1 MCDLIFQVEREM
13 LRPHMKLN
21 SIGELRMGAAT
32 PRGIAILGW
41 WVRKVYGL
49 KNNLAK
55 RLQFYI
61 TIDRKVHIGY
71 CLIGNVLAF
80 QKDVREKPNTIKFN
94 LKEVKIQGLAATR
107 GILVS
112 FGL

>member
-1 MCDLIFQVEREM
+1 M
-13 LRPHMKLN
+13 LMPHMKL
-21 SIGELRMGAAT
+21 SSVGEFSMGMAT
-32 PRGIAILGW
+32 PRVIAILGW
-41 WVRKVYGL
+41 WVRKAYSL

-71 CLIGNVLAF
+71 YLIGNVLAF
-80 QKDVREKPNTIKFN
+80 QKDVQKKPNTLQFN
-94 LKEVKIQGLAATR
+94 LEEVKIQWLAATR

>member
-13 LRPHMKLN
+13 LMPHMKL
-21 SIGELRMGAAT
+21 SSVGELSMGMAT
-32 PRGIAILGW
+32 PRVIAILGW
-41 WVRKVYGL
+41 WVRKAYGL

-71 CLIGNVLAF
+71 YLIGNVLAF
-80 QKDVREKPNTIKFN
+80 QKDVQKKPNTLQFN
-94 LKEVKIQGLAATR
+94 LEEVKIQWLAATR